1 MMSTTMKRRRGSAR
15 TATVACATL
24 VAALT
29 MADAALA
36 QQIVVQGNSRVDAE
50 TIRSYVTGTGS
61 GSLEEARRNLLATGM
76 FSDVR
81 VGRSGGNVVVTVRE
95 NTTIN
100 RVVFE
105 GSTKIKKEV
114 LEGEVQAKARGPLSQ
129 AILDADVARLR
140 EIFRRTGRG
149 SATITARVVDLPNGR
164 VDVVYTID
172 EGGKTGIKEI
182 RFIGNQA
189 VSSYRLRELMT
200 SSEMNLLSFLKTND
214 IYDPDRIDTDLELI
228 RRYYLKHG
236 YADFRVLSTD
246 AQFDAARGG
255 YIVTIALEEGPQY
268 RVGDVRLDTRLPD
281 IDPELLRGSIET
293 RPGEV
298 YNAEGVEKSLT
309 RMTTEAARRGYIFA
323 QVRPT
328 GQRDPATQT
337 VSIGYVVEE
346 GPRVY
351 IERVNVRGNT
361 RTRDYV
367 IRREL
372 DLGEG
377 DAYNKVLIDRAERRL
392 NGLGYFK
399 KVRISNEPGSA
410 PDRVVVNIDVEDQPT
425 GAFSVAGGYS
435 TADGFIGEVS
445 VSESNFLGRGQFVK
459 LAGSFGQYAQGVDFS
474 FTEPYFLGYRLAAGI
489 DLFSKFS
496 DQTKYARYENRTTG
510 GQLRLGF
517 PITEEIGITLRYA
530 LYQSEL
536 KIPNTIKKPFNDCTL
551 PIAGYTAVN
560 ADGTPLYPNC
570 AYDGEASIAVKES
583 TGKTLTS
590 LAGLTIGY
598 NGVDNLRNPHNG
610 LFVEVKPEVAGL
622 GGDSKFFR
630 VTGDL
635 RYYHELFI
643 EDIVGVARLQGGH
656 IQGLGRTTS
665 NQGITTFG
673 GDVRLTDH
681 FFLGPTLVRGFAPS
695 GFGPRDISIAD
706 STSNSI
712 GGTTYYGGSLEAQF
726 PIWGLPRELGLK
738 GAVFADAGTLFGY
751 KGPRGFDVN
760 ANGLLEGFE
769 PCTVPAFTAATA
781 TTPARSVQ
789 PECIQVRD
797 KNVIRSSVGASILWN
812 SPLGPLRF
820 DYAIALSKDEGY
832 IDPTTGVRVGKDK
845 TQAFRFSGGTRF

>member
-236 YADFRVLSTD
+236 YADFQFSRRTPSSTPRAAATSSRSPLRKARSTGSATCASMRVSPTS
-246 AQFDAARGG
+246 
-255 YIVTIALEEGPQY
+255 IA
-268 RVGDVRLDTRLPD
+268 
-281 IDPELLRGSIET
+281 ELLRGSIET

-510 GQLRLGF
+510 GQLRLGV
-517 PITEEIGITLRYA
+517 PVTEEIGMTLRYA

-665 NQGITTFG
+665 NQGITAFG

-695 GFGPRDISIAD
+695 ASARVTSRSRTARPTPSAARRTMAD
-706 STSNSI
+706 RSRRSSRS
-712 GGTTYYGGSLEAQF
+712 GDSRASLASRARSS
-726 PIWGLPRELGLK
+726 P
-738 GAVFADAGTLFGY
+738 
-751 KGPRGFDVN
+751 
-760 ANGLLEGFE
+760 
-769 PCTVPAFTAATA
+769 
-781 TTPARSVQ
+781 TPAPCSATRG
-789 PECIQVRD
+789 RA
-797 KNVIRSSVGASILWN
+797 AS
-812 SPLGPLRF
+812 
-820 DYAIALSKDEGY
+820 
-832 IDPTTGVRVGKDK
+832 T
-845 TQAFRFSGGTRF
+845 